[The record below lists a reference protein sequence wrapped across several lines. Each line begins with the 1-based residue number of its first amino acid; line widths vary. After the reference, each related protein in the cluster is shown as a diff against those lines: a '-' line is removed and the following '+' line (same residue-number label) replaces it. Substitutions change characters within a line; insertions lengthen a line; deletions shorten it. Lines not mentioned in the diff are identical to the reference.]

1 MHSFTDANRA
11 MLLAKA
17 EEGFPVPVLDD
28 APVLPDRLQWAM
40 KAFRDLRT
48 CRPVGLAGPGLIPVT
63 EMLSYFRLVG
73 LPEYLWQEAKE
84 YLFSAASAA
93 VIDTAVSGT
102 NAVAIAAIAAEIFRE
117 ILLMLV
123 HRIQDARDFVGDG
136 VDKDTAHE

>member
-84 YLFSAASAA
+84 YCIALDTNELAFYHSRQAAPKPPD
-93 VIDTAVSGT
+93 I
-102 NAVAIAAIAAEIFRE
+102 
-117 ILLMLV
+117 
-123 HRIQDARDFVGDG
+123 
-136 VDKDTAHE
+136 K